1 MEQNNNNSSNPGAQK
16 DDPRQAL
23 EEGDPKM
30 TGRTRGQPVD
40 QQGREGAGSRTDPD
54 GSNKQGKKDV
64 SATTPHRESGDR

>member
-1 MEQNNNNSSNPGAQK
+1 MAQNQNNNPGDQK

-30 TGRTRGQPVD
+30 TGRTRGHPVD
-40 QQGREGAGSRTDPD
+40 EQGEEIAGGRTDPD
-54 GSNKQGKKDV
+54 ASQKQGKKDV